1 MYEEALNLEINQLI
15 GYYDNLRGKT
25 MKGRM
30 NPEAAKYL
38 QHILQRASEMH
49 ADGISKQKRIHEQQQ
64 LIKELKKENKS
75 LLALV
80 DEQKKELEWQQESK
94 KKSLRKVQKKLSN
107 SRLTRSQAKDE
118 TVLGSSQLVLD
129 ITDKSIKKQESLE
142 ESKEIDS
149 SLNSNTQE
157 IAEKSQ
163 KIQKVKTEKIPKYN
177 SLTARRMSLSAILDI
192 YVALTKRRTGGD
204 AEEAKKILRNDSTK
218 I

>member
-1 MYEEALNLEINQLI
+1 
-15 GYYDNLRGKT
+15 

-107 SRLTRSQAKDE
+107 SRLTRSQAK
-118 TVLGSSQLVLD
+118 G
-129 ITDKSIKKQESLE
+129 
-142 ESKEIDS
+142 
-149 SLNSNTQE
+149 
-157 IAEKSQ
+157 
-163 KIQKVKTEKIPKYN
+163 
-177 SLTARRMSLSAILDI
+177 
-192 YVALTKRRTGGD
+192 
-204 AEEAKKILRNDSTK
+204 
-218 I
+218 